1 MRVSER
7 ERGVGRDVLTH
18 SNTARAAVTASQ
30 QQQLLSRFC
39 SCIYTALE
47 LELVVEL
54 ELELDDNESSHGVR

>member
-1 MRVSER
+1 M
-7 ERGVGRDVLTH
+7 LTH
-18 SNTARAAVTASQ
+18 SNAARAAVTAS

-54 ELELDDNESSHGVR
+54 ELELALDGNDS

>member
-1 MRVSER
+1 M
-7 ERGVGRDVLTH
+7 LTH
-18 SNTARAAVTASQ
+18 SNADRAAVTASQ

-54 ELELDDNESSHGVR
+54 ELELALDGNES

>member
-1 MRVSER
+1 M
-7 ERGVGRDVLTH
+7 LTH
-18 SNTARAAVTASQ
+18 SNADRAAVTASQQ

-54 ELELDDNESSHGVR
+54 ELELALDGNES